1 MTVRFAPRGARA
13 VLGALLLVTGL
24 VPFVPAAIV
33 AAVAPTSAPTGL
45 SPSSGDSVSANP
57 VLSWGAVSGAVKYR
71 VLVSTAPNFSVT
83 TYTVDTQELRATPTT
98 DLPLGT
104 LYWRVAGMDSSSAL
118 GPWADT
124 QFTKTWNAA
133 PTPQYPA
140 DMATLTFP

>member
-24 VPFVPAAIV
+24 VPFVPPAIV

-104 LYWRVAGMDSSSAL
+104 LYWRVAGMDSSSFVIASSTSCAWDL
-118 GPWADT
+118 
-124 QFTKTWNAA
+124 
-133 PTPQYPA
+133 
-140 DMATLTFP
+140 M